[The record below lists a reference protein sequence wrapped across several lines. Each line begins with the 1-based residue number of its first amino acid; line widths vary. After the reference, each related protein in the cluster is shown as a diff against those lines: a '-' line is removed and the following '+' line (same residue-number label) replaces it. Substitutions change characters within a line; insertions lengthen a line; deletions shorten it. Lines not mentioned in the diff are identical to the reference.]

1 MGLGRGRREG
11 RQGER
16 RTEVN
21 EVGGGGKRRG
31 GKEEDKEEKR
41 EMKSGEELN
50 FVQYM
55 CEQCVPGT
63 PTDLS
68 STWEQGY
75 TLSFSPTLCSWL
87 HNPGTGRVSA
97 ELLHKNVVVSWQ
109 HEGHGDEI

>member
-1 MGLGRGRREG
+1 MGRGRGEG

-31 GKEEDKEEKR
+31 GKEKEDKEEKR

-63 PTDLS
+63 PTDFS

-75 TLSFSPTLCSWL
+75 TLSFHPPFAAGFIIQVL
-87 HNPGTGRVSA
+87 
-97 ELLHKNVVVSWQ
+97 
-109 HEGHGDEI
+109 EGFLRNSSTKML